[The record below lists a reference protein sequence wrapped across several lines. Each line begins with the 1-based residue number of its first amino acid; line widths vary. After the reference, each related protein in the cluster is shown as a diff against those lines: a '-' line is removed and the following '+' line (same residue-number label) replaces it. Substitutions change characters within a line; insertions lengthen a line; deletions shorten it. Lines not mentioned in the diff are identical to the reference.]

1 MADEVQV
8 FYTELITETSAVND
22 STTALL
28 GTVGYLQGDD
38 VGVENPA
45 HRPSLRLEMHRRFVA
60 LHGAVEGLISDA
72 TDIAVRLQAIS
83 DRHSELDVELTGRE
97 QP

>member
-8 FYTELITETSAVND
+8 FYTELITETSSVNS

-28 GTVGYLQGDD
+28 ATVGYLQGDD

-45 HRPSLRLEMHRRFVA
+45 HRTSLRLEMHRRFIA
-60 LHGAVEGLISDA
+60 LRSAVEGIITDA
-72 TDIAVRLQAIS
+72 SDIAVRLQAIS
-83 DRHSELDVELTGRE
+83 DRHSELDVELTGKE

>member
-8 FYTELITETSAVND
+8 FYNHLITETGSMND
-22 STTALL
+22 SVTALL
-28 GTVGYLQGDD
+28 ARGGYLQGSD

-45 HRPSLRLEMHRRFVA
+45 HRPSLRLEMRRRFSD
-60 LHGAVEGLISDA
+60 LRGTVEACTGDASEIAERLRKISE
-72 TDIAVRLQAIS
+72 RY
-83 DRHSELDVELTGRE
+83 SELDVELTGSE

>member
-8 FYTELITETSAVND
+8 FYSELITETSSVND

-45 HRPSLRLEMHRRFVA
+45 HRPSLRLEMHRRIVA
-60 LHGAVEGLISDA
+60 LHDAVEGLISDA
-72 TDIAVRLQAIS
+72 TDIAVRL
-83 DRHSELDVELTGRE
+83 
-97 QP
+97 